1 MSIATQPLFSRWSG
15 SSLCS
20 NTTPAP
26 ILPSLPTLPLP
37 AFWRRH
43 LAEGNRSQLCGK
55 QEEAGGHHGA
65 GGHLGAILDSDLLT
79 WVGQKSQPLLT
90 LSKGLVFK
98 LDGGSNT
105 IIFNW
110 CCFVLVF
117 FFLLSYLHFY
127 FMFQPF
133 FWPFGVRRDLWQR
146 RSKQTRGT
154 VGCEVRSHHL
164 IKPPNA
170 ACSHL

>member
-1 MSIATQPLFSRWSG
+1 MERKL
-15 SSLCS
+15 SLLQYDASS
-20 NTTPAP
+20 NTPLSTHP
-26 ILPSLPTLPLP
+26 PSPC
-37 AFWRRH
+37 F
-43 LAEGNRSQLCGK
+43 LAETSGGGK
-55 QEEAGGHHGA
+55 PFPTQEEA

-79 WVGQKSQPLLT
+79 WVGQKSQPLLA

-98 LDGGSNT
+98 LDGGSNI
-105 IIFNW
+105 IIFSW